1 MSRVALTVDLPSLDS
16 QVLSGFD
23 RSAYLLLVE
32 PDTMAWESVRNP
44 GQETPGEV
52 RLAQTLSDLMVS
64 DVVCGECGQAT
75 RNTLREAGI
84 VMHRCDCGTTVRQ
97 AVERLKAGE
106 LPEDF
111 WR

>member
-1 MSRVALTVDLPSLDS
+1 MSRVALTVGSPSLDS
-16 QVLSGFD
+16 EVLSRFD

-32 PDTMAWESVRNP
+32 PDTMAWESVENP
-44 GQETPGEV
+44 GWKTQGGV
-52 RLAQTLSDLMVS
+52 RLTQTLRDRKVS
-64 DVVCGECGQAT
+64 DVVCGECLQAART
-75 RNTLREAGI
+75 ALREAGI
-84 VMHRCDCGTTVRQ
+84 LLHRCNCGTTARQ